1 MFNVAIFDRNIDEIQ
16 TIENYLSAFLF
27 KECEYMIYAFDNEDA
42 LINFVDNS
50 NIKLNLIC
58 LDADSKSNLGFSA
71 AEYIRKIDVK
81 ANIIFITDDIN
92 GLAQGYKF
100 NAFDYIL
107 KPITKAKIIESIKRL
122 FFYID
127 NSNSYFYIKIGGTI
141 ERFNEDTILYFTSSA
156 RKVTLFTDDNN
167 VDFYAK
173 MDEVFDQ
180 LDKNIFF
187 RVHQSYIVNIR
198 HIVKVSKNQ
207 VFMDNEEIIPI
218 SKKYCDTLKY
228 VF

>member
-1 MFNVAIFDRNIDEIQ
+1 MFNVAIFDRDLDEIKN
-16 TIENYLSAFLF
+16 IKDNLSAFLF
-27 KECEYMIYAFDNEDA
+27 NECEYDIYAFDNEDA
-42 LINFVDNS
+42 LLDFVDNS

-81 ANIIFITDDIN
+81 TNIIFITDDKN
-92 GLAQGYKF
+92 GLEQGYKY

-107 KPITKAKIIESIKRL
+107 KPITKTKIIESIKRL

-127 NSNSYFYIKIGGTI
+127 NSNSYFYIKMGGTI
-141 ERFNEDTILYFTSSA
+141 ERFNENSILYFTSSG
-156 RKVTLFTDDNN
+156 RKVSLFTNDNN

-180 LDKNIFF
+180 LDKSLFF
-187 RVHQSYIVNIR
+187 RIHQSYIVNIR
-198 HIVKVSKNQ
+198 HIIKISKNQ

-218 SKKYCDTLKY
+218 SKKYCNILKS